1 MLKNVCVYAPLCM
14 MMMMMMYISARICVE
29 KEGEEEK
36 KKKFFRSNIK
46 VYNSII
52 FQLPLALLPPQTTPM
67 SERVSV

>member
-36 KKKFFRSNIK
+36 KKNFLRSNIK
-46 VYNSII
+46 VYNLII
-52 FQLPLALLPPQTTPM
+52 FQLPPLSSLHKPLQ
-67 SERVSV
+67 